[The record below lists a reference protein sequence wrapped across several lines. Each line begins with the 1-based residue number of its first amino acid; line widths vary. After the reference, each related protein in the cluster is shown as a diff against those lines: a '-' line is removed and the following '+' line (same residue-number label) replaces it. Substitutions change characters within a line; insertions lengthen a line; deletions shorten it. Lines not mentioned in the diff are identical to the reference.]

1 MSNNGYTRYELSG
14 APGVLSFLYPS
25 GWRLRAATQ
34 ENQMDVHM
42 LGPRNRA
49 NTYSTSLALSV
60 TMAAGKSARAA
71 AEEMLA
77 AYRSALPCQTEGPT
91 SVTVAGVSAQRVD
104 IVQAMPLPPNSLDA
118 QETLI
123 HERSIFFRWRDALLE
138 ARYAAPQEDFDDW
151 LAAFDALLHSL
162 VLLAPPDDQNVLSTL
177 AAAPAPVVGE
187 ERVAYRTQG
196 SEEDDQPEQHGR

>member
-1 MSNNGYTRYELSG
+1 MSTNGYTRYELSG

-25 GWRLRAATQ
+25 GWRLRATAQ
-34 ENQMDVHM
+34 GNQMDVHI

-60 TMAAGKSARAA
+60 TTAAGKSARAA

-77 AYRSALPCQTEGPT
+77 AYRSALHCQTEGPT

-123 HERSIFFRWRDALLE
+123 HERSIFFRWRDALFE

-151 LAAFDALLHSL
+151 LAAFDALLRSL
-162 VLLAPPDDQNVLSTL
+162 VLLAPPDDQNVLPTL
-177 AAAPAPVVGE
+177 APAPALVVAE
-187 ERVAYRTQG
+187 ERAAYRTQG
-196 SEEDDQPEQHGR
+196 SEEDDQPPQHSR